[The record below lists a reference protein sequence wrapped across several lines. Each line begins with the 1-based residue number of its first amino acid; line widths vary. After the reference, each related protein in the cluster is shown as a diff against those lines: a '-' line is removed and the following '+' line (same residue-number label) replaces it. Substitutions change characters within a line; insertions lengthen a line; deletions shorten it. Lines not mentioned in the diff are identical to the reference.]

1 MMHGIQY
8 DAWFLRYRARQVE
21 FFVILDYSLHF
32 YPLNNPE
39 KQNFEKMKKIP
50 GDIIILHMCTIN
62 QNHMMYGSWDMEHNR
77 YNFSHFKWLFAL
89 LHPNNPDNQSFEKMK
104 KKTSGD
110 IIILHKCTKNHDHM
124 LYCSQDMIHGRL
136 LFFILGY
143 FLPFY
148 SPNSPKNQN

>member
-39 KQNFEKMKKIP
+39 NQNFEKMKKIP

-62 QNHMMYGSWDMEHNR
+62 QNHMMYGSWDIEHNR

-89 LHPNNPDNQSFEKMK
+89 LHPNNPENQSFEKMK
-104 KKTSGD
+104 KKNIWRYYHFTQVHQKLWSYA
-110 IIILHKCTKNHDHM
+110 ILFLRYDTWQIVIFH
-124 LYCSQDMIHGRL
+124 LGL
-136 LFFILGY
+136 LFTIL
-143 FLPFY
+143 LP
-148 SPNSPKNQN
+148 

>member
-62 QNHMMYGSWDMEHNR
+62 QNHMMYGS
-77 YNFSHFKWLFAL
+77 
-89 LHPNNPDNQSFEKMK
+89 
-104 KKTSGD
+104 
-110 IIILHKCTKNHDHM
+110 
-124 LYCSQDMIHGRL
+124 
-136 LFFILGY
+136 
-143 FLPFY
+143 
-148 SPNSPKNQN
+148 